1 MGDIMLVSLGV
12 CSPCTWGCAVRG
24 FIVLLWLRNS
34 TKVARGHEEVVEVA
48 ASPKNTT
55 KSGQE
60 VESFSKN
67 QLKFFAVLKRRE
79 GRANRSQPSCVT
91 ASVQQDQRQSTSL

>member
-1 MGDIMLVSLGV
+1 M
-12 CSPCTWGCAVRG
+12 RG

-34 TKVARGHEEVVEVA
+34 TKVATGHEEVVEVE
-48 ASPKNTT
+48 ASLKNIT

-60 VESFSKN
+60 VESFLKKN

-79 GRANRSQPSCVT
+79 GRAHRSQPTCVT